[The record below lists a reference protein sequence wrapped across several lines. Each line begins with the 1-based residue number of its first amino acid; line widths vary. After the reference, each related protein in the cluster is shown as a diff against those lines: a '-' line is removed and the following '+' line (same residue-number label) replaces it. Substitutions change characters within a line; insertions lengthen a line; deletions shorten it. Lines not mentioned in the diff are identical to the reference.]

1 MYQPAFNAK
10 DLTVLVVDD
19 FATMRRIIKNM
30 LKDMG
35 IDFVK
40 IIEASDGVEALVK
53 IKSMS
58 FDLVLTDWNMPNM
71 DGLSFLQ
78 QLRKNN
84 DNVPVILITAEAKR
98 ENIIE
103 AAKNGANGYIIK
115 PFNFNVFCNKINKV
129 VKENYNYLMY

>member
-35 IDFVK
+35 FDFVK

-53 IKSMS
+53 IKSMA

-84 DNVPVILITAEAKR
+84 NNVPVIMITAEAKR